1 MFGVNITVT
10 NDAEC
15 TNFYLVEYKKSFET
29 VYTTLTPNPTSSPF
43 QILGLDVC
51 QEYNV
56 RITRRCCNG
65 QNSNIETTSFTTG
78 GCA

>member
-10 NDAEC
+10 NDEEC

-29 VYTTLTPNPTSSPF
+29 VYTTLIPNPTSSPF